1 MQRAGRTIPSGVHSE
16 PDENPEN
23 TLSPTDAGH
32 VPRHGLGKIKCPVFF
47 AEPVPPNCVD
57 ATPASGRYGRQAW
70 PRCLIWAEWA
80 GRHKRA

>member
-1 MQRAGRTIPSGVHSE
+1 MQRAGRAIPSGVNSE

-47 AEPVPPNCVD
+47 AEPVPPQLC
-57 ATPASGRYGRQAW
+57 
-70 PRCLIWAEWA
+70 
-80 GRHKRA
+80 